1 MPLFPNKPG
10 LNLKSPAFLASCA
23 AVMLPFVVLVVHSLL
38 FRGWIVDD
46 AGISFAYARDL
57 AGGHGLV
64 SQPGAAPVE
73 GYSNFTWVILL
84 SPFFL
89 VKLFDPVITPKIL
102 SLALVLL
109 SFVFLHLTFR
119 VISPRYNLVTA
130 GVLLLLAINTSF
142 VVWTTSGL
150 ENPLLVLLMTL
161 FLYSIVRY
169 NGDKANRRHLIV
181 LGVLAALI
189 AMTRPDGIVYFF
201 VLPAFW
207 LLSLAIWR
215 QPVKKVLT
223 EALIYSAAFACLFGV
238 FLLFRRLY
246 FGDLFPNTYYA
257 KGGTSFADQ
266 NSMPLIRLLLKKPWD
281 LFNGI
286 APAVG
291 VLLVAALLVITVY
304 LAGKKLLRENHLAL
318 FLLLLGSMAVFV
330 ILPADWMGEYR
341 FATVFFVLLYSY
353 VFIIGEAF
361 LVAVRPA
368 VAEPTVRPAGAEPA
382 VRPGRST
389 LAVMAVCLA
398 GFFAGWSVLAFVQ
411 RSRQFAAHPTIS
423 FSDVAGKY
431 TFMFNKYADRLDIRD
446 GSIILPDL
454 GGMLY
459 YSDLRVYDLAGLCDK
474 TIAKTIN
481 HDQQAFYDYIFD
493 TLKPSIIFTHSEFTD
508 LARFDLDDR
517 FRRDYVPVHEY
528 RDSQI
533 DQGVSA
539 NLFSGVFIRK
549 ELARD
554 KQDIIY
560 KFGGEVDRALK

>member
-1 MPLFPNKPG
+1 MPQSPIKPG
-10 LNLKSPAFLASCA
+10 VNLKSPAFLASCA
-23 AVMLPFVVLVVHSLL
+23 AVTLPFIVFVVHSLL
-38 FRGWIVDD
+38 FRDWIVDD
-46 AGISFAYARDL
+46 AGISFAYARNL
-57 AGGHGLV
+57 AEGLGLV

-84 SPFFL
+84 TPFFL
-89 VKLFDPVITPKIL
+89 LKLFDPTITPKIL

-119 VISPRYNLVTA
+119 AISPRYNLVTA

-161 FLYSIVRY
+161 FLYSIIKY
-169 NGDKANRRHLIV
+169 NGDKANQRHLIV

-189 AMTRPDGIVYFF
+189 AMTRPDGIAYFF

-207 LLSLAIWR
+207 LLSLAFWR

-223 EALIYSAAFACLFGV
+223 ATLIYSTAFACLFGV
-238 FLLFRRLY
+238 FLIFRRLY

-266 NSMPLIRLLLKKPWD
+266 NSTPLIKLLLKKPWD
-281 LFNGI
+281 LFNAI
-286 APAVG
+286 SPAIG
-291 VLLVAALLVITVY
+291 VLLVAVLLVITLY
-304 LAGKKLLRENHLAL
+304 LVGKRLLRENHLAL
-318 FLLLLGSMAVFV
+318 FLLLLCSLAVFIV
-330 ILPADWMGEYR
+330 LPADWMGEYR
-341 FATVFFVLLYSY
+341 FATAFFVFLYSY
-353 VFIIGEAF
+353 AFIIGEAF
-361 LVAVRPA
+361 LA
-368 VAEPTVRPAGAEPA
+368 
-382 VRPGRST
+382 
-389 LAVMAVCLA
+389 AVCLTRPETA
-398 GFFAGWSVLAFVQ
+398 VRSRKSALAILAVCIASIFTGWSILAFVQ
-411 RSRQFAAHPTIS
+411 RSRQFTAHPTIS
-423 FSDVAGKY
+423 FNDVAGKY
-431 TFMFNKYADRLDIRD
+431 TFMFNKYAERLDIRN

-474 TIAKTIN
+474 TIARTVN

-493 TLKPSIIFTHSEFTD
+493 TLRPSIIFTHSEFTD

-517 FRRDYVPVHEY
+517 FRQDYVPVIEY
-528 RDSQI
+528 RDSRI
-533 DQGVSA
+533 DPGFSA
-539 NLFSGVFIRK
+539 DLFSGVFIRK

-554 KQDIIY
+554 KQEIISE
-560 KFGGEVDRALK
+560 FRDEVDRALK